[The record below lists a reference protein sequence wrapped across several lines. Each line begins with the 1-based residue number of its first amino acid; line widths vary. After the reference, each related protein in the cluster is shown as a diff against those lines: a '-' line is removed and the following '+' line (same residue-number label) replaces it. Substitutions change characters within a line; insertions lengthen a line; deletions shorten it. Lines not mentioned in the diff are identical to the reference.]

1 MNTQNDN
8 SYTAYIGI
16 DWALFQFAS
25 IVHFSRVCNT
35 VRDGWVRRDGGDAL
49 VSPYQVCQ

>member
-35 VRDGWVRRDGGDAL
+35 SGTAGYAETGVMH
-49 VSPYQVCQ
+49 